1 MLFLLALLAASN
13 FRTPND
19 PDHPP
24 QDGVIGDTDV
34 SPKLPLSRNTLTIPF
49 TPAINPNNAIVIKF
63 TVPDTHDETQ
73 THLDILITSLGEE
86 GDLQWDTLY
95 NLSDYGNDAA
105 PSKGGPTNVSVKLDS
120 PPPLIVSFVL
130 HGLTHY
136 TVTCSL
142 PTPTETD
149 LVLSVEFSDVF
160 ASPRTTIVAPIAAG
174 STSFST
180 DIELSSEYTKGKFRR
195 GVPHDIVCTGFT
207 CHPSR
212 FTPFDT
218 SGLVG
223 STKLNRAHKSRP
235 NGAKDVVVL
244 TLLHELLPATLPD
257 DATNTLTLAL
267 FTPDDDVA
275 STPFKLDRGNKFK
288 WTPAPGS
295 LAVEYVIDVCRISAK
310 SEVFLFLTITPDL
323 VFTNQLIAYEER
335 GRSGSSVIAALFVV
349 PALIF

>member
-1 MLFLLALLAASN
+1 MDPQNSFEMLFLLPLLSASN
-13 FRTPND
+13 FRAPND

-24 QDGVIGDTDV
+24 KDGVISDV
-34 SPKLPLSRNTLTIPF
+34 DGLAKT
-49 TPAINPNNAIVIKF
+49 A
-63 TVPDTHDETQ
+63 THDETQ
-73 THLDILITSLGEE
+73 THLDIPIPNIGEK
-86 GDLQWDTLY
+86 GDWQWDTLFD
-95 NLSDYGNDAA
+95 LSDYGNDAA
-105 PSKGGPTNVSVKLDS
+105 PSKGGPQ
-120 PPPLIVSFVL
+120 LIVSFVL
-130 HGLTHY
+130 HGMTHY

-160 ASPRTTIVAPIAAG
+160 ASPRTTIAAPIASG

-180 DIELSSEYTKGKFRR
+180 DIELSSEHTKGKFRR
-195 GVPHDIVCTGFT
+195 GVPLDIVCTGFT

-223 STKLNRAHKSRP
+223 STKLNRAHKTRP
-235 NGAKDVVVL
+235 IEAKDVVVL

-267 FTPDDDVA
+267 FTPDDDIA
-275 STPFKLDRGNKFK
+275 STPFKLDRSDEFK
-288 WTPAPGS
+288 WTPAAGS
-295 LAVEYVIDVCRISAK
+295 LAVEYVFDDCRIQAK

-323 VFTNQLIAYEER
+323 VITNQLIAFEER
-335 GRSGSSVIAALFVV
+335 GRSVSSVIAALYVV
-349 PALIF
+349 PALVF